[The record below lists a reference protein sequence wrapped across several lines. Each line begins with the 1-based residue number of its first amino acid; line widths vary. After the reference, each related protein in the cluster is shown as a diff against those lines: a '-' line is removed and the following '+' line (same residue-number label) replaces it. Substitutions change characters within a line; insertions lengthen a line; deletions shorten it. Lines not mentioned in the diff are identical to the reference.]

1 MTSVHLVSSTVVATL
16 SAQNIDPMT
25 TSQYACV
32 KFGDNL
38 EGTHT
43 NGSKGRNQSQQG

>member
-1 MTSVHLVSSTVVATL
+1 MTSVRLLSSTVVATL

-32 KFGDNL
+32 KFVDNL
-38 EGTHT
+38 EGTLT
-43 NGSKGRNQSQQG
+43 NGSKGRNQPQPG